1 MEIVSSMTAADPKS
15 AFLYG
20 DVGDALTGLGSREVL
35 DSPAYALAGARCSV
49 ILIDL
54 DQFKAINDTYG
65 HANGDRV
72 LREVAQRLRNTAG
85 RHLPVR
91 LGADEFAIVV
101 SSAER
106 SVCENLAESIHD
118 AIREPLELDGSTVYL
133 DAGIGIALAH
143 GELTLWELVSRAGAS
158 IRPLKRSGRLPRIV
172 VYEDADHGE
181 ILDTLALSLDLRAAL
196 ARHQLVLHYQPLV
209 DMASRRALG
218 FEALV
223 RWAHPVRG
231 VIAPLRFIPL
241 AEDTGLMPELGEWV
255 LTQACIQAR
264 AWESR
269 EPADADAG
277 ASAAGAGDA
286 GQAPYVSV
294 NISIRQL
301 EDPDFIAR
309 FERALGASGLA
320 PGRLKIEITESVLA
334 NGVAAVKP
342 QLEALRAIGVG
353 VLLDDFGTGYS
364 SLGYIRELPLD
375 GVKLDRLFT
384 RDLTVSAGA
393 WALARAVVTLVT
405 QLGLEMIAE
414 GLETAAHLAQ
424 LRSLGCHIGQGFYFA
439 KPMRADHLQFD
450 QLGRST

>member
-1 MEIVSSMTAADPKS
+1 MERANATKAADPPS
-15 AFLYG
+15 ANLTG
-20 DVGDALTGLGSREVL
+20 EVGDALTGLSSREVM
-35 DSPAYALAGARCSV
+35 DSPAYGLAAVRCSV

-65 HANGDRV
+65 QANGDRV
-72 LREVAQRLRNTAG
+72 LREIGRRLRGAAG
-85 RHLPVR
+85 MHLPVR
-91 LGADEFAIVV
+91 LSSDEFAIVV
-101 SSAER
+101 SSVDRA
-106 SVCENLAESIHD
+106 VCEDLAAAVYD
-118 AIREPLELDGSTVYL
+118 AIREPISIDGSTLFL

-172 VYEDADHGE
+172 VYEDAQHGE

-196 ARHQLVLHYQPLV
+196 AREELVLHYQPLV

-223 RWAHPVRG
+223 RWVHPIRG
-231 VIAPLRFIPL
+231 VIAPLRFVPL
-241 AEDTGLMPELGEWV
+241 AEDTGLMSELGEWV
-255 LTQACIQAR
+255 LTQACTQAR
-264 AWESR
+264 TWEGCGPDG
-269 EPADADAG
+269 ED
-277 ASAAGAGDA
+277 
-286 GQAPYVSV
+286 PYVSV

-301 EDPDFIAR
+301 EDPDFTER
-309 FERALGASGLA
+309 FERALDVTGLD
-320 PGRLKIEITESVLA
+320 PRRLKVEVTESVLV
-334 NGVAAVKP
+334 NGLAAVKP
-342 QLEALRAIGVG
+342 QLDAVRALGVG

-375 GVKLDRLFT
+375 GVKLDRVFT

-393 WALARAVVTLVT
+393 WALARAIVTLVG
-405 QLGLEMIAE
+405 QLGLETIAE

-439 KPMRADHLQFD
+439 KPMLADQLKFD
-450 QLGRST
+450 QFGRTAT

>member
-1 MEIVSSMTAADPKS
+1 MEIAGTIPAADPRS
-15 AFLYG
+15 PFLQG
-20 DVGDALTGLGSREVL
+20 DMLDALTGLGNRAVL
-35 DSPAYALAGARCSV
+35 DSQAYGPAAMRRSV

-65 HANGDRV
+65 HTNGDRV
-72 LREVAQRLRNTAG
+72 LREVGRRLRAAASP
-85 RHLPVR
+85 HLPLR
-91 LGADEFAIVV
+91 LSGDEFAIVV
-101 SSAER
+101 GSAER
-106 SVCENLAESIHD
+106 AVCEALAASVYD
-118 AIREPLELDGSTVYL
+118 AIREPLELDGSTLFL
-133 DAGIGIALAH
+133 DAGIGIALDH

-158 IRPLKRSGRLPRIV
+158 ILRFKRRGQLPRIV
-172 VYEDADHGE
+172 VYEDARHGE

-196 ARHQLVLHYQPLV
+196 SRDQLVLHYQPLV
-209 DMASRRALG
+209 DMATRRALG

-223 RWAHPVRG
+223 RWVHPIRG
-231 VIAPLRFIPL
+231 MIPPLRFVPL
-241 AEDTGLMPELGEWV
+241 AEDTGLMSELGEWV
-255 LTQACIQAR
+255 LTQACVQAR

-269 EPADADAG
+269 EG
-277 ASAAGAGDA
+277 GAG
-286 GQAPYVSV
+286 GGPYVSV

-309 FERALGASGLA
+309 FERALGISGLD
-320 PGRLKIEITESVLA
+320 PMRLKIEITESVLA

-342 QLEALRAIGVG
+342 QLEAIRAMGVS

-375 GVKLDRLFT
+375 GVKLDRVFT

-393 WALARAVVTLVT
+393 WAVARSVVTLIG
-405 QLGLEMIAE
+405 QLELEMIAE

-439 KPMRADHLQFD
+439 KPTSADRLRFE
-450 QLGRST
+450 QLGRTLT

>member
-1 MEIVSSMTAADPKS
+1 MTAADPKS

-20 DVGDALTGLGSREVL
+20 DVGDALTGLGSREAL
-35 DSPAYALAGARCSV
+35 DSPAYALAGAHCSV

-72 LREVAQRLRNTAG
+72 LREVAQRLRNSAG

-91 LGADEFAIVV
+91 LGADEFAVVV

-106 SVCENLAESIHD
+106 AVCESLAESIHD

-172 VYEDADHGE
+172 VYEDANHGE

-231 VIAPLRFIPL
+231 VIAPLRFVPL

-264 AWESR
+264 AWE
-269 EPADADAG
+269 
-277 ASAAGAGDA
+277 GAGE
-286 GQAPYVSV
+286 APYVSV

-309 FERALGASGLA
+309 FERALDASGLA

-342 QLEALRAIGVG
+342 QLEAIRAMGVG

-393 WALARAVVTLVT
+393 WALARAVVTLVS